1 MKSRALEL
9 RGKRQMLRSRACGVV
24 RLGRELVMRVGGQSR
39 RLRLVPLRLDDG
51 SVGVRRRRLDLRS
64 RGDRLR
70 LRGRGLICGGARPG
84 KEGRKIRGV
93 YK

>member
-1 MKSRALEL
+1 
-9 RGKRQMLRSRACGVV
+9 
-24 RLGRELVMRVGGQSR
+24 MRVGGRSR
-39 RLRLVPLRLDDG
+39 RSRLVPLRLGDE

-70 LRGRGLICGGARPG
+70 LRGHGLICGGARPG
-84 KEGRKIRGV
+84 KERRKIRGI